1 MMPVLN
7 TILDSVVDTI
17 APPTPVFENFIYHWE
32 KFMVNYLE
40 WTTDG
45 QFSETRIEETN
56 VPGHLEIV
64 QQILICEDQNEK
76 TATNLCMEYVLKN
89 DLFNMLAV
97 IAEKEKLV
105 GIRILVIK
113 CMTNLISQL
122 KNPVLAHQSFF
133 VTIQR
138 LINLCDSVLYN
149 KQQQDQIHFL
159 YMLCTLLNNQQNV
172 SIMFF
177 SNESNMYRLEEAKA
191 SAESST
197 FNRLNLLDCILTY
210 MNTKNTDVYYKCC
223 NCILLLT
230 KLSDENVIDYISNE
244 TKLCS
249 TLGEHFTNLFCTLP
263 TTLDYNGL
271 ETIELNWRDDYN
283 ATYSNDV
290 TKFFCW
296 LNFIIE
302 IIRDGQLKIS
312 YSLCESLRLLFLNKL
327 FNTPEQILSSYVFL
341 LKKIYKAAD
350 HTPLNYT
357 INYWLRSELDNSY
370 YDKQTPIDI
379 LIKLSSTT
387 DDVFVFNI
395 LNFFIDVLHDSD
407 KEVLDFII
415 LRFINNRNY
424 YERCTS
430 GTWSDEED
438 EREKK
443 LLSNENNINT
453 SRTLAPSS
461 IDRIINR
468 LLALI
473 PQNLQSDQLHTFKD
487 HITDVKNMYKD
498 VLDKCTKFDWPS
510 EALNSVKLNDFD
522 EGPFLRMI
530 FKKISNIPNQNSSTT
545 LQLKII
551 LIFLSSLPHPYLHEY
566 LLNST
571 LTLKRNVPSLYMIL
585 CQVLKELHK
594 KILTFPNYNEELI
607 QARKRI
613 LNSSSIKLLKE
624 KNFEV
629 IVFNNAVILEEL
641 CKELVAVLF
650 VKFHHTNLAN
660 ENI

>member
-1 MMPVLN
+1 MIPVLN

-17 APPTPVFENFIYHWE
+17 APPTPAFENFIYHWE

-45 QFSETRIEETN
+45 QFSQTRIEETN

-64 QQILICEDQNEK
+64 QQILLCEDKNEE
-76 TATNLCMEYVLKN
+76 TTTNLCMEYVLKN

-97 IAEKEKLV
+97 IAEKEKLI
-105 GIRILVIK
+105 GIRILVLK
-113 CMTNLISQL
+113 FMTNLISRL
-122 KNPVLAHQSFF
+122 RNPVLAHQSFF
-133 VTIQR
+133 FTIQR
-138 LINLCDSVLYN
+138 IINICDGVLYN
-149 KQQQDQIHFL
+149 KHQQDQIHFL
-159 YMLCTLLNNQQNV
+159 YMLCTLLNDQQNV

-177 SNESNMYRLEEAKA
+177 SYEANMYHLEDAKA
-191 SAESST
+191 PSTESST
-197 FNRLNLLDCILTY
+197 FRRLNLLDCVLTY
-210 MNTKNTDVYYKCC
+210 INTKNTDVYHKCC
-223 NCILLLT
+223 NCILVLT
-230 KLSDENVIDYISNE
+230 KLNDENVIDFIINK
-244 TKLCS
+244 TKFCS
-249 TLGEHFTNLFCTLP
+249 TISEHFRNLFCALP

-296 LNFIIE
+296 LNFITE
-302 IIRDGQLKIS
+302 VIRDGQLKIS
-312 YSLCESLRLLFLNKL
+312 YSLCESLRILFFIKL
-327 FNTPEQILSSYVFL
+327 FDTSEQISSSHVFL

-350 HTPLNYT
+350 HTPLNHT
-357 INYWLRSELDNSY
+357 MNYWLRSELDCFY
-370 YDKQTPIDI
+370 YNKQTPIEI

-387 DDVFVFNI
+387 DDIFVFNI
-395 LNFFIDVLHDSD
+395 LNFFIDVLLDSD

-415 LRFINNRNY
+415 LQFVNNRKY

-473 PQNLQSDQLHTFKD
+473 PQNLHSDQFHTFKD
-487 HITDVKNMYKD
+487 HVTDVKNNYENIF
-498 VLDKCTKFDWPS
+498 DKCIKFDWPT
-510 EALNSVKLNDFD
+510 EALDSVKIYDFD

-530 FKKISNIPNQNSSTT
+530 FQKINNIPNQNSSIT

-551 LIFLSSLPHPYLHEY
+551 LIFLTSLPHPYLHEY

-571 LTLKRNVPSLYMIL
+571 LPLKRNVPSLYMIL
-585 CQVLKELHK
+585 CHVLKELHK
-594 KILTFPNYNEELI
+594 KILAFPNYNEALV

-613 LNSSSIKLLKE
+613 LNSTSIKLLKE
-624 KNFEV
+624 KNCEV
-629 IVFNNAVILEEL
+629 ILFNNAVILEEM
-641 CKELVAVLF
+641 CKELVAILF
-650 VKFHHTNLAN
+650 VKYHHSHSAL
-660 ENI
+660 

>member
-17 APPTPVFENFIYHWE
+17 APPTPAFENFIYHWE

-45 QFSETRIEETN
+45 QFSQTRIEETN

-64 QQILICEDQNEK
+64 QQILLCEDKNEK

-89 DLFNMLAV
+89 NLFNILTVM
-97 IAEKEKLV
+97 AEKEKLI
-105 GIRILVIK
+105 GIRILVLK
-113 CMTNLISQL
+113 YMTNLISQL
-122 KNPVLAHQSFF
+122 KNPVLAHPSFF
-133 VTIQR
+133 VSIQR
-138 LINLCDSVLYN
+138 LINLCDSALYN

-159 YMLCTLLNNQQNV
+159 YMLCTLLNKQQNV

-177 SNESNMYRLEEAKA
+177 SYESNMYHLEEAKT
-191 SAESST
+191 STESST
-197 FNRLNLLDCILTY
+197 FNRLNVLDCVLTY
-210 MNTKNTDVYYKCC
+210 INTKNTDVFYKCC

-230 KLSDENVIDYISNE
+230 KLNDENVIDFIINK

-249 TLGEHFTNLFCTLP
+249 TLSEHLRNLLCALP

-296 LNFIIE
+296 LNFIVE
-302 IIRDGQLKIS
+302 VIRDSQLKIS
-312 YSLCESLRLLFLNKL
+312 YSLCESLRLLFFNKL
-327 FNTPEQILSSYVFL
+327 FENSEQISSSYVFL
-341 LKKIYKAAD
+341 LKKIYKEAD
-350 HTPLNYT
+350 YTPLNYT
-357 INYWLRSELDNSY
+357 INYWLRSELDSPYCN
-370 YDKQTPIDI
+370 KQTPIDI
-379 LIKLSSTT
+379 LIKLSSAT
-387 DDVFVFNI
+387 DDIFVFNI
-395 LNFFIDVLHDSD
+395 LNLFIDILLNSD
-407 KEVLDFII
+407 KKVLDFII
-415 LRFINNRNY
+415 LQFINNRNY

-443 LLSNENNINT
+443 ILSNENNINT

-468 LLALI
+468 FLALV
-473 PQNLQSDQLHTFKD
+473 PQNLQSDQSHTFKD
-487 HITDVKNMYKD
+487 HIPDVKNMYED
-498 VLDKCTKFDWPS
+498 LFNKCIKFDWPT
-510 EALNSVKLNDFD
+510 EALNSVELNDFD

-545 LQLKII
+545 MQLKVI
-551 LIFLSSLPHPYLHEY
+551 LTFLSSLPHPYLHEY

-571 LTLKRNVPSLYMIL
+571 LPLKRNVPSLYIIL
-585 CQVLKELHK
+585 CHVLKELHK
-594 KILTFPNYNEELI
+594 KILTLPNYNEELI
-607 QARKRI
+607 QARKRV

-624 KNFEV
+624 KNFEA
-629 IVFNNAVILEEL
+629 IIFNNAVILEEL

-650 VKFHHTNLAN
+650 VKYHHSNLA
-660 ENI
+660 

>member
-1 MMPVLN
+1 MIPVLN

-17 APPTPVFENFIYHWE
+17 APPTPAFENFIYHWE
-32 KFMVNYLE
+32 KFMINYLE

-45 QFSETRIEETN
+45 QFSQTRIEETN

-64 QQILICEDQNEK
+64 QQILLCEDKNEE

-97 IAEKEKLV
+97 IAEKEKLI
-105 GIRILVIK
+105 GIRILVLK
-113 CMTNLISQL
+113 YMTNLISQL

-138 LINLCDSVLYN
+138 LINLCDSDLYN

-177 SNESNMYRLEEAKA
+177 SYESNMYHLEEAKA
-191 SAESST
+191 LTELST
-197 FNRLNLLDCILTY
+197 FNRLNLLDCVLTY
-210 MNTKNTDVYYKCC
+210 INTKNTDVYYKCC

-230 KLSDENVIDYISNE
+230 KLNDENVIDFIINK

-249 TLGEHFTNLFCTLP
+249 LLSEHFRNLFCALP
-263 TTLDYNGL
+263 IILDYNGL

-302 IIRDGQLKIS
+302 VIKDGQLKIS
-312 YSLCESLRLLFLNKL
+312 YSLCESLRLLFFNKL
-327 FNTPEQILSSYVFL
+327 FDTSDQILSSHVFL

-350 HTPLNYT
+350 HTPLSYT

-370 YDKQTPIDI
+370 YNKQTPIDI

-387 DDVFVFNI
+387 DDIFVFNV
-395 LNFFIDVLHDSD
+395 LNFFIDVLHNSD
-407 KEVLDFII
+407 KEILDFII

-424 YERCTS
+424 YEGCTS

-443 LLSNENNINT
+443 ILSNENNINT

-487 HITDVKNMYKD
+487 HITDVKNMYED
-498 VLDKCTKFDWPS
+498 IFDKCTKFEWPT
-510 EALNSVKLNDFD
+510 EALNSVKLNDFN

-530 FKKISNIPNQNSSTT
+530 FKKISDIPNQNSSTT

-571 LTLKRNVPSLYMIL
+571 LPLKHNVPSLYMIL
-585 CQVLKELHK
+585 YHVLKELHK

-607 QARKRI
+607 QARKRV
-613 LNSSSIKLLKE
+613 LNNSSIKLLKE
-624 KNFEV
+624 KHFEV
-629 IVFNNAVILEEL
+629 IIFNNAVILEEL

-650 VKFHHTNLAN
+650 VKYHHSNLA
-660 ENI
+660 E